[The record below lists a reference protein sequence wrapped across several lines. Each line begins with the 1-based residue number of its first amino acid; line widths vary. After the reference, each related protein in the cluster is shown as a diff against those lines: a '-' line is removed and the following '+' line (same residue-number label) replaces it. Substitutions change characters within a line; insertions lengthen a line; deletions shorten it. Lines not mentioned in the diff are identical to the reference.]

1 MGDAAEPGASS
12 GIVKGRVEKR
22 PSARRHIPGV
32 SVPHRCEQQLEQE
45 EQALELQRRRL
56 YAEVAEEKERLSQQ
70 AAR

>member
-1 MGDAAEPGASS
+1 M
-12 GIVKGRVEKR
+12 
-22 PSARRHIPGV
+22 
-32 SVPHRCEQQLEQE
+32 PHRCEQQLEQE

>member
-1 MGDAAEPGASS
+1 M
-12 GIVKGRVEKR
+12 EKR
-22 PSARRHIPGV
+22 LSAPRHIPGV
-32 SVPHRCEQQLEQE
+32 AVSHRCEQQLEQE